1 MIVKMEHVLILVIA
15 AFVLYHFSRCNCGN
29 GFSIGIGDVTRC
41 YGKNERSCSDNLTIC
56 NWYNEK
62 CHVINCSTYNN
73 DIGACRNE
81 EICTPLRDVQGSIEC
96 ARYGHH
102 HNSEEGGGGGGGGD
116 GPPPPVAPRPRPQR
130 PTGFFAGEESSESSD
145 EESGHEEAEGID

>member
-29 GFSIGIGDVTRC
+29 GFSIGNLTRC
-41 YGKNERSCSDNLTIC
+41 YGNNERSCNDNLTIC
-56 NWYNEK
+56 NWYNDK

-81 EICTPLRDVQGSIEC
+81 EICTPLPRNDDQGSIC

-102 HNSEEGGGGGGGGD
+102 HNSEES
-116 GPPPPVAPRPRPQR
+116 
-130 PTGFFAGEESSESSD
+130 TESSD
-145 EESGHEEAEGID
+145 EESGHEEADEID